1 MWLYGIGNFH
11 NIPNIIQCLIT
22 FSDLGMKPFI
32 LDRSFSKVSQS
43 NHKYKYSHIAIGKRP
58 YRLRTIEF
66 YLKMFYFGIKIKPS
80 IIIAS
85 LPASGWIAFIVSR
98 VLAIPFIYY
107 PFEIYGEEYE
117 RLKKKRYP
125 RFGVIAEKVLLRFCV
140 DAFITQNKHRAQYYK
155 AKRWL
160 RLPPT
165 IIQNFK
171 PKNNVIGNGLIRD
184 TLGLKSKDRIV
195 LYEGDILQHGRNIV
209 EMIKA
214 VKWFPPNTVLVIM
227 GKVEKYA
234 KENILP
240 LIEKSP
246 YRGKVF
252 IMKWVPHDNLLPVIA
267 DANVGLMSYEN
278 YGANNYYCAP
288 GKISDYVNCGIPFVC
303 PKFPPLKSILTEYN
317 IGCYF
322 EDTSPKSIAKGVN
335 EVLSRSSLELEKSLK
350 SAKKDLVWEAQEP
363 KLKSLIMSL

>member
-1 MWLYGIGNFH
+1 MWLYGIGNFD

-22 FSDLGMKPFI
+22 FSDLGIKPFI
-32 LDRSFSKVSQS
+32 IDRSFSKVSHS
-43 NHKYKYSHIAIGKRP
+43 VHRNKYSHIALGKRP
-58 YRLRTIEF
+58 FRIRTFEF
-66 YLKMFYFGIKIKPS
+66 YLRMLYHSIKVKPS

-85 LPASGWIAFIVSR
+85 LPASGWLAFIVSR
-98 VLAIPFIYY
+98 ILAIPFIYY

-117 RLKKKRYP
+117 RLKRKKYP

-140 DAFITQNKHRAQYYK
+140 DAFITQNKHRAKYYK
-155 AKRWL
+155 EQRWL
-160 RLPPT
+160 GLSPT

-171 PKNNVIGNGLIRD
+171 PKNNVINNGLIRK
-184 TLGLKSKDRIV
+184 TLGLNTKDRII

-227 GKVEKYA
+227 GKVAKYA

-246 YRGKVF
+246 YKDKVF
-252 IMKWVPHDNLLPVIA
+252 IMKWVPHDSLLPVIA
-267 DANVGLMSYEN
+267 DANVGLISYAN

-303 PKFPPLKSILTEYN
+303 PKFPPLESILTEYN

-322 EDTSPKSIAKGVN
+322 EDTSPKSIANGVN
-335 EVLSRSSLELEKSLK
+335 KVLDRSFLEWEKSLNV
-350 SAKKDLVWEAQEP
+350 AKKDLVWEAQEP
-363 KLKSLIMSL
+363 ILKSLIMSL

>member
-1 MWLYGIGNFH
+1 M
-11 NIPNIIQCLIT
+11 
-22 FSDLGMKPFI
+22 
-32 LDRSFSKVSQS
+32 
-43 NHKYKYSHIAIGKRP
+43 
-58 YRLRTIEF
+58 
-66 YLKMFYFGIKIKPS
+66 
-80 IIIAS
+80 
-85 LPASGWIAFIVSR
+85 PASGWIAFIVSR

-117 RLKKKRYP
+117 RLKKEYT

-214 VKWFPPNTVLVIM
+214 VKWFQTQ
-227 GKVEKYA
+227 
-234 KENILP
+234 
-240 LIEKSP
+240 
-246 YRGKVF
+246 F
-252 IMKWVPHDNLLPVIA
+252 
-267 DANVGLMSYEN
+267 
-278 YGANNYYCAP
+278 
-288 GKISDYVNCGIPFVC
+288 
-303 PKFPPLKSILTEYN
+303 
-317 IGCYF
+317 
-322 EDTSPKSIAKGVN
+322 
-335 EVLSRSSLELEKSLK
+335 
-350 SAKKDLVWEAQEP
+350 
-363 KLKSLIMSL
+363 